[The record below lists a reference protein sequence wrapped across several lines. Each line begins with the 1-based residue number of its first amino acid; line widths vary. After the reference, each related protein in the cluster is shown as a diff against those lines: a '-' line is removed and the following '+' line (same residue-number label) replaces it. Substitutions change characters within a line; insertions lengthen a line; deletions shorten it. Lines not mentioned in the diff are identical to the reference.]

1 MFAGAAFT
9 DQADIK
15 VDSEVVDTLV
25 ALGVVNGYDDGS
37 FKPNGTVTRAEMA
50 KMIYVLRTGNS
61 DASAYNDD
69 KTSFTDIGSHWAR
82 GYIKYCQ
89 SLGIIAG
96 KSNTKFCPNDK
107 VTAQEAAKMLLVTL
121 GYDAAKAGLT
131 GANWASKTNALADEN
146 GLLEDVNTSFT
157 AACPRQYAAQL
168 IYNAIDTPTVVWRD
182 DAYTNV
188 TLLGNDNKTV
198 GEKYMSLQKW
208 IGTFKG
214 DDKIAGGNE
223 GQITVKGSIDGQ
235 HKTSTW
241 TGTVGGDAAQ
251 FKANFSNDFVGEEV
265 SVLFKDG
272 STGTKNQPDDKDVIF
287 GIYVTDN
294 TSVVNAI
301 ADDIDDDYN
310 TTGKVSVDDKA
321 YKVAETGS
329 IISNYDTTHQ
339 ESPWANK
346 AAGVAAIEGLSAKTG
361 DTVKFI
367 LNENNEIT
375 TVYVV
380 NYHITKVTAVNSNK
394 VSLKNV
400 ASIDIDDND
409 IYDGVKKDDV
419 VVYTKLYDNNNSDAT
434 FVVTKAEAVTGKLTG
449 YKDTEK
455 VTVDG
460 KVYSTMNKTLA
471 SGLTDDAKTTF
482 TSGDI
487 NDNATLYM
495 VNGFVGCV
503 DMPDS
508 ASNYAYV
515 ESVGTGTVGG
525 ADEFKMKVILAD
537 GSEKLVTVDE
547 DGTVH
552 TETAF
557 GNGDLIKYSSISD
570 SNEMEVS
577 SVVKKAYNGQNA
589 KDLLTAT
596 AANNVYDKDLKSFAT
611 NAAVSTYAVTTSDAV
626 LFVKVAVS
634 GSSDKYYAYNIR
646 SLGNIKAVAN
656 STKFYAYT
664 NNDGKVEAA
673 FVQLTSK
680 PSGSTADTVYG
691 IVSEA
696 NGTVKVGDEYKS
708 AYKVVN
714 NVGEYPV
721 YMPTGASVKKGDI
734 VSFDVA
740 SDNIYSNADVTVY
753 TATDAKYIDELDK
766 DNVLSYYDCVGGI
779 KTTKA
784 LDDDAQIVYVNQD
797 KDKAG
802 DDIGV
807 NEYDSIDKYANAV
820 VVLNNSGKVDAII
833 VESSGECD
841 VINGS
846 GVIVGA
852 QSAEGTTAA
861 NETATYAVTAK
872 GYAAGTAVTVAV
884 KDSAGHAVA
893 NATGSATNLD
903 ADGKTT
909 VTITEGATAIAAG
922 TYTVELTINQKVVA
936 TFNFVTK

>member
-9 DQADIK
+9 DSADIK
-15 VDSEVVDTLV
+15 VDTEVVDTLV
-25 ALGVVNGYDDGS
+25 SLGVVNGYDDGS

-121 GYDAAKAGLT
+121 GYDATKAGLVGT
-131 GANWASKTNALADEN
+131 NWAAKTNALADEN

-168 IYNAIDTPTVVWRD
+168 IYNTIDTPTVVWRD

-188 TLLGNDNKTV
+188 TLLGTDNKTV
-198 GEKYMSLQKW
+198 GEKYMGLQKW
-208 IGTFKG
+208 IGIFEG
-214 DDKIAGGNE
+214 DSNIVSAND
-223 GQITVKGSIDGQ
+223 GQITVRGSIDGQ

-241 TGTVGGDAAQ
+241 NGTPNGDAAA
-251 FKANFSNDFVGEEV
+251 FKYDLSNDYVGQEV

-287 GIYVTDN
+287 GIYVTGN

-310 TTGKVSVDDKA
+310 TAGKVSVDDKA
-321 YKVAETGS
+321 YKVALTGS
-329 IISNYDTTHQ
+329 IIKNYDATNQKST
-339 ESPWANK
+339 WANK
-346 AAGVAAIEGLSAKTG
+346 ADGVAAIEGLSAKTG

-449 YKDTEK
+449 YKGTASSTEK

-460 KVYSTMNKTLA
+460 KVYSTMNKTLV
-471 SGLTDDAKTTF
+471 SGLTDDDKTTF

-515 ESVGTGTVGG
+515 ESIGSGSVGG
-525 ADEFKMKVILAD
+525 ADEFKMKVMLAD

-547 DGTVH
+547 DGTVN
-552 TETAF
+552 TAASF
-557 GNGDLIKYSSISD
+557 DNGCLIKYSSISD

-577 SVVKKAYNGQNA
+577 SVVKTPANQ
-589 KDLLTAT
+589 LTAT
-596 AANNVYDKDLKSFAT
+596 VANNVYDKDLKSFAT
-611 NAAVSTYAVTTSDAV
+611 NATVSNYAVTTSDAV
-626 LFVKVAVS
+626 LFVKVS
-634 GSSDKYYAYNIR
+634 GSPDKYYAYNLR
-646 SLGNIKAVAN
+646 SLGNIKAV
-656 STKFYAYT
+656 SGTTKFYSYL

-673 FVQLTSK
+673 FVELASK

-691 IVSEA
+691 IVSAA

-708 AYKVVN
+708 EYKVVN
-714 NVGEYPV
+714 NVGEYTV
-721 YMPTGASVKKGDI
+721 YMPTSATVVKGDI
-734 VSFDVA
+734 VSFDVT
-740 SDNIYSNADVTVY
+740 SDNVYGNGDVTVY

-852 QSAEGTTAA
+852 QTGYATNAVS
-861 NETATYAVTAK
+861 ETVTYAVTAK
-872 GYAAGTAVTVAV
+872 GYTAGTAVTVAV

-922 TYTVELTINQKVVA
+922 TYTVELTINHKVVA
-936 TFNFVTK
+936 TFNFVTL

>member
-15 VDSEVVDTLV
+15 VDSDVVDTLV
-25 ALGVVNGYDDGS
+25 SLGIVNGYTDGS
-37 FKPNGTVTRAEMA
+37 FKPNDTVTRAEMA

-61 DASAYNDD
+61 DASAYNND
-69 KTSFTDIGSHWAR
+69 KTTFTDIKGHWAA
-82 GYIKYCQ
+82 GYVKYCQ

-96 KSNTKFCPNDK
+96 QSATKFAPDQT

-121 GYDAAKAGLT
+121 GYNAEKAGLV
-131 GANWASKTNALADEN
+131 GAGWASKTNALADEN

-182 DAYTNV
+182 EAYTNV
-188 TLLGNDNKTV
+188 NVLGGDNQTV
-198 GEKYMSLQKW
+198 GEKYMGLQKW
-208 IGTFKG
+208 IGTFEG
-214 DDKIAGGNE
+214 NDKIAGGNE
-223 GQITVKGSIDGQ
+223 GQITVKGSIDGA
-235 HKTSTW
+235 HKNTNST
-241 TGTVGGDAAQ
+241 VRDVEAQ
-251 FKANFSNDFVGEEV
+251 FKYNFSNDYVGQEV

-272 STGTKNQPDDKDVIF
+272 ATGTKNQPDDKDTIF
-287 GIYVTDN
+287 GLYVTDN

-301 ADDIDDDYN
+301 VDDIDDDYN

-329 IISNYDTTHQ
+329 IIKNYVTAQKAD
-339 ESPWANK
+339 WANK
-346 AAGVAAIEGLSAKTG
+346 AAGVAAIEALSKKNG

-367 LNENNEIT
+367 LNDNNEIT

-380 NYHITKVTAVNSNK
+380 NYYITKVTAVNSSK

-400 ASIDIDDND
+400 ASVDIDDNE

-419 VVYTKLYDNNNSDAT
+419 VVYTKLYDTNNSDAT
-434 FVVTKAEAVTGKLTG
+434 FVVTKAETVTGKLTG
-449 YKDTEK
+449 YKGTEK
-455 VTVDG
+455 ITIDG

-471 SGLTDDAKTTF
+471 SGLTDDAKTQF
-482 TSGDI
+482 ASSDI
-487 NDNATLYM
+487 NDNATLYF

-515 ESVGTGTVGG
+515 ESTGRGTVGG

-547 DGTVH
+547 DGTVN
-552 TETAF
+552 TAASF
-557 GNGDLIKYSSISD
+557 GAGDLIKYSSISD

-589 KDLLTAT
+589 QDLLTAT

-611 NAAVSTYAVTTSDAV
+611 NAAVSTYAVSTSDAV
-626 LFVKVAVS
+626 LFVKVS
-634 GSSDKYYAYNIR
+634 GSTDKYYAYNMR

-664 NNDGKVEAA
+664 NTDGKVEAA
-673 FVQLTSK
+673 FVELASK

-691 IVSEA
+691 IVSAA

-708 AYKVVN
+708 SYKVVN
-714 NVGEYPV
+714 NASEYDV
-721 YMPTGASVKKGDI
+721 YMPTSASVKKGDI

-740 SDNIYSNADVTVY
+740 SDNIYGNGDVTVY
-753 TATDAKYIDELDK
+753 TAANAKYIDELDK
-766 DNVLSYYDCVGGI
+766 DNVLSYYDYIGGSVQ
-779 KTTKA
+779 TKA
-784 LDDDAQIVYVNQD
+784 LDNDAQIVYVNQD

-841 VINGS
+841 VVNNSIS
-846 GVIVGA
+846 VGTQTGNA
-852 QSAEGTTAA
+852 TTAA
-861 NETATYAVTAK
+861 NETVTYAVTTK

-909 VTITEGATAIAAG
+909 VKIVEDSTNAIAPG
-922 TYTVELTINQKVVA
+922 TYTVELTINHKVVA
-936 TFNFVTK
+936 TFDFVTL

>member
-9 DQADIK
+9 DSADIK
-15 VDSEVVDTLV
+15 VDTEVVDTLV

-69 KTSFTDIGSHWAR
+69 KTSFTDINGHWAR

-188 TLLGNDNKTV
+188 TLLGTDNKTV
-198 GEKYMSLQKW
+198 GEKYMGLQKW
-208 IGTFKG
+208 IGIFEG
-214 DDKIAGGNE
+214 DSNIVSAND
-223 GQITVKGSIDGQ
+223 GQITVRGSIDGQ

-241 TGTVGGDAAQ
+241 NGTPNGDAAA
-251 FKANFSNDFVGEEV
+251 FKYDLSNDYVGQEV

-287 GIYVTDN
+287 GIYVTGN

-329 IISNYDTTHQ
+329 IIKNYDATNQ
-339 ESPWANK
+339 KSPWANK

-367 LNENNEIT
+367 LDDNNEIVK
-375 TVYVV
+375 VYVV

-419 VVYTKLYDNNNSDAT
+419 VVYTQLYSTNKSDAT

-449 YKDTEK
+449 YKGTASSTEK

-460 KVYSTMNKTLA
+460 KVYSTMNKTLE

-552 TETAF
+552 TANAF
-557 GNGDLIKYSSISD
+557 NNGYLIKYSSISD

-577 SVVKKAYNGQNA
+577 SVVKTSAN
-589 KDLLTAT
+589 LLTAT

-611 NAAVSTYAVTTSDAV
+611 NAAVSNYAVTTSDAV

-634 GSSDKYYAYNIR
+634 GSSDKYYAYNLR
-646 SLGNIKAVAN
+646 SLGNIKAVAGT
-656 STKFYAYT
+656 TKFYAYT

-673 FVQLTSK
+673 FVQLASK

-708 AYKVVN
+708 EYKVVN

-721 YMPTGASVKKGDI
+721 YMPTGASLKKGDI

-852 QSAEGTTAA
+852 QTGYATTAA
-861 NETATYAVTAK
+861 SETVTYAVTTK
-872 GYAAGTAVTVAV
+872 GYAANTAVTVAV
-884 KDSAGHAVA
+884 KDSAGHDVA
-893 NATGSATNLD
+893 NVATATATNLD

-936 TFNFVTK
+936 TFNFVTE